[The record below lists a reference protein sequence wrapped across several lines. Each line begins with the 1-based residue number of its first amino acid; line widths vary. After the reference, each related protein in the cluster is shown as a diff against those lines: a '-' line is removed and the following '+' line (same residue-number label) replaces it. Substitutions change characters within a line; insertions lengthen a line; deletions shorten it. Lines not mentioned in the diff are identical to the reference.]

1 MHNILDIC
9 AKYAIEYDLI
19 FNKTKTMYMCFSP
32 RGLAPVEAV
41 LKLNG
46 SPINFV
52 KQAKYLGTI
61 IDLNHS
67 DADVKRQMKKFYA
80 NVNVIT

>member
-1 MHNILDIC
+1 
-9 AKYAIEYDLI
+9 
-19 FNKTKTMYMCFSP
+19 MYMCFSP
-32 RGLAPVEAV
+32 RGLVPVEAV

-61 IDLNHS
+61 IDLNHC
-67 DADVKRQMKKFYA
+67 VKRQMKTNLRKC
-80 NVNVIT
+80 